1 MRIVIFTE
9 VLSPYVC
16 GISSYVEVLKTGLC
30 SLSNQVLIVTS
41 SLHAEKAVFKD
52 GIIRC
57 PAKKANNKYGY
68 ACKKYDDRKV
78 IDFICSFHPDV
89 VHINTDTK
97 IGYMGL
103 LIADKLNCPVVFTIH
118 DFFMDRF
125 ACSKSKTL
133 WNIRT
138 FFEKKH
144 FCDMIDNADVITS
157 SCRRASLFVQKAD
170 RNRRVTMIPM
180 NTDMEYFDYKRIT
193 PQTIVKMRQRFGFN
207 INSEVAVFSGDL
219 SVEKNIEF
227 ILSAFSKYIK
237 PSDNIQ
243 LLIVGDGTETEYL
256 KSVCKKLNITDRV
269 KFSGS
274 LAHSIMPEVYAA
286 CDVYVCSSDD
296 SLMSMSVSEAVA
308 CGLPVL
314 IREDKEK
321 YSYSMIQNGV
331 NGFVYIT
338 QVDFADRL
346 KKLASMTTAQK
357 HILKNVVRRTLNGTS
372 TETMAKNMLS
382 AYNQAIK
389 IHDKKV
395 GIIKNR

>member
-1 MRIVIFTE
+1 MRVVIFTE

-16 GISSYVEVLKTGLC
+16 GISSYVEVLKTGLL
-30 SLSNQVLIVTS
+30 SLSNQVLVVTS
-41 SLHAEKAVFKD
+41 SLHTEKAVFKD
-52 GIIRC
+52 GIVRC
-57 PAKKANNKYGY
+57 PAKKTHNKYGY

-78 IDFICSFHPDV
+78 IDFICKFHPDV
-89 VHINTDTK
+89 IHINTDTK

-125 ACSKSKTL
+125 ACDKSRAL

-138 FFEKKH
+138 FFEKRH
-144 FCDMIDNADVITS
+144 FRDMIDNADVITS

-170 RNRRVTMIPM
+170 RNRKVTMIPT
-180 NTDMEYFDYKRIT
+180 NTDTEYFDYRRIS

-269 KFSGS
+269 KFSGA
-274 LAHSIMPEVYAA
+274 LAHSIMPEIYSA

-338 QVDFADRL
+338 QVDFTDRL

-357 HILKNVVRRTLNGTS
+357 HILKNVVRRTLDGTS
-372 TETMAKNMLS
+372 TETMAQNMLS

-389 IHDKKV
+389 IHNKRA
-395 GIIKNR
+395 GIIKGR